1 MEGGQVASYVFAMDP
16 DTANVNDISG
26 KEEEEQESSRAVE
39 IVPAQSAPPSLQL
52 NSMNDTAIECSIDD
66 EERIRNDQWVDAKSH
81 TCQGNHIVCE
91 EQSGSL
97 QTIVVTP
104 ASLQSDDID
113 NSVIDHALS
122 KLKLFGKHSAWI
134 KQFIRLRKYVEA
146 NGNTRVPYIYRP
158 IYRNDRSLGR
168 WVHDQRR
175 YMRRLL
181 KGKKDAYITIER
193 IAVLQTVNFFWG
205 SYAEGIQVRDY
216 LSSNKV
222 RDYLDSK
229 VGSFVHNKRKREQ
242 EEVPAHVNFKTDTI
256 DLEMAQLAQRPPT
269 HHCVDDKSIDR
280 ILGEA
285 RLEVAHGPYSSKL
298 LLFHELWE
306 EQFGHLREFV
316 ATHNNARVSITRPS
330 EEGRQGPRCDAGHGQ
345 RHLTLH
351 SWASRQ
357 RSEMIKIL
365 KGRDG
370 RLSIKR
376 IEALEAVGFWWGPKV
391 KHEQVTSY
399 LAYNKRKREQE
410 EVPEHVNVKTD
421 TIDLEMAQ
429 LAQRP
434 PTHHCVDD
442 KSIDRILGEA
452 RLEVTYGPYSSSRLL
467 FHEAWE
473 KQFGHLRKFVAIHN
487 NTRVSARYGDLTLSR
502 WASKQRSEMV
512 KILKGRVGKLGIKRI
527 EALEALGFWWGP
539 KENMSKYL
547 ATFLLWTF
555 LLWTFLGFWWGP
567 KVKHEQVTS
576 YLSSMDLSPID
587 LSPVDDGSINSISVE
602 SKEEQDNIIDC
613 AMDLSPMDDGSI
625 NSVSVERKEEQ
636 DNIINRALSKLRLS
650 GNHMEWEK
658 HFDCLRKYVEAH
670 GHAKVPSNY
679 EANLYLGTWVAYQQ
693 KYMCWN
699 LMGKKCYLSIEKI
712 AVLQAVGFF
721 WGSWVRESQ
730 VRDYVLLKPNVISFD
745 KTEAIETKSQQSSTL
760 EVSESSWIHLD
771 PKELKETTKDI
782 SKPMSTRQNSHLSGR
797 RVSPLVDCDEKSDA
811 NALEFDC
818 KTDCVTHN
826 KKKRKREEVQAHPN
840 LKVDSADLPA
850 ATKMKH
856 LAPAATKM
864 KHLAFRLL
872 EPFISAYQNYF
883 LVDKSVSPLIG
894 SKKQSDAKAS
904 ENFISKSIS

>member
-1 MEGGQVASYVFAMDP
+1 VPSSVKRIEALEAVEFWWGESMEEGQVASYVFALDP

-113 NSVIDHALS
+113 NSVIEHALS
-122 KLKLFGKHSAWI
+122 KLKLLGKHSAWI

-285 RLEVAHGPYSSKL
+285 RLEV
-298 LLFHELWE
+298 
-306 EQFGHLREFV
+306 
-316 ATHNNARVSITRPS
+316 
-330 EEGRQGPRCDAGHGQ
+330 
-345 RHLTLH
+345 
-351 SWASRQ
+351 
-357 RSEMIKIL
+357 
-365 KGRDG
+365 
-370 RLSIKR
+370 
-376 IEALEAVGFWWGPKV
+376 
-391 KHEQVTSY
+391 
-399 LAYNKRKREQE
+399 
-410 EVPEHVNVKTD
+410 
-421 TIDLEMAQ
+421 
-429 LAQRP
+429 
-434 PTHHCVDD
+434 
-442 KSIDRILGEA
+442 
-452 RLEVTYGPYSSSRLL
+452 TYGPYSSSRLL

-539 KENMSKYL
+539 K
-547 ATFLLWTF
+547 
-555 LLWTFLGFWWGP
+555 
-567 KVKHEQVTS
+567 VKHEQVSS
-576 YLSSMDLSPID
+576 YLSSMDLSPMD